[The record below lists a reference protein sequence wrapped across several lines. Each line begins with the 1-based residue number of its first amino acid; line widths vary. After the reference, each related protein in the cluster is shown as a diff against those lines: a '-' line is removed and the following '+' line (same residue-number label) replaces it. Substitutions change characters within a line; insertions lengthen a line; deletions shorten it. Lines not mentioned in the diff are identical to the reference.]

1 MLKSI
6 IFYISTILCAA
17 TAFAQQ
23 PAMDDLKQQTQTARQ
38 EIQKTSQKIK
48 QNKNKTLKS
57 LNDLNRIT
65 AEINEKQKDIDEIN
79 RQIIDINVKIQNVN
93 RHIAARDSALRVLRE
108 NYLKAIKKIRSHN
121 ATANNSK
128 MMFLFS
134 SESFHQAYRRLRYLK
149 EFSRWREGQTK
160 QIKNAMAELEKQKQQ
175 LQALQKEKNEAYNTI
190 NSTKLALEGQKNEQN
205 RMIAALK
212 TEQGNLLQI
221 LHEQQRKLDE
231 LDRQL
236 NALIEA
242 ERRKAEEEARI
253 EAERRKAEEAER
265 ARIAEERRKAEEERI
280 RKEQEEKEAELQKI
294 KQQQQQEKEKKEK
307 EELKRRRQEIEQRQE
322 ELRKEKE
329 RLENE
334 REEARKKEKERRE
347 AGYPDEN
354 EIKLTGSFESN
365 KGKLPYPVTGSFR
378 VVKPFGKHKH
388 PVLEYVTTDNPG
400 IEIETDAGAMARSVF
415 DGTVSYVYQVNNEY
429 NYVVILKHGEYITVY
444 AGLETIAVKKGDSVK
459 AGQALGSLFTDVN
472 DDDHAMLHFQVRKGS
487 TKLNPQEWLK

>member
-65 AEINEKQKDIDEIN
+65 AEIGEKQKDIDEIN

-236 NALIEA
+236 NVLIEA

-253 EAERRKAEEAER
+253 EAERRKAEEAEC
-265 ARIAEERRKAEEERI
+265 ARIAEDRRKAEEERI

-334 REEARKKEKERRE
+334 RREARKKEKERRE